1 MLSILKSVALLSLA
15 SASPVFGFGGFGAS
29 PGAEGVATTLIE
41 RADRHCA
48 EMVMKFL
55 RSPAGIADPAV
66 RKATSN
72 CFVAEARLLV
82 LGHDRPLLAG
92 KPALS
97 ELPAHKLA
105 RDGGVDLDPYRAL
118 AEMRFVVP
126 GTGTGTAE

>member
-1 MLSILKSVALLSLA
+1 MPSILKSIALLSLA
-15 SASPVFGFGGFGAS
+15 SASPVFGAS

-48 EMVMKFL
+48 RMVMKFL

-66 RKATSN
+66 RKATSD
-72 CFVAEARLLV
+72 CYVAEARLLV

-105 RDGGVDLDPYRAL
+105 RDGGVNLDPYCAL
-118 AEMRFVVP
+118 AELRFVAP
-126 GTGTGTAE
+126 GTGTAE